1 LNAQAHQESP
11 HVKRLFL
18 KAAGVAAA
26 GALLEACGGG
36 GGGGGGGGTPSG
48 NQTLLQLLQQDARFS
63 TLLAALQT
71 AGLADALGQA
81 GANQTLFAPTNDA
94 FATLASRTGALST
107 SKLAEFVGFH
117 VVPQFYSAAAL
128 RALGS
133 GNTTDTLYSFRS
145 DTAKLIFV
153 TDNGPLNIW
162 DGIGRT
168 SITVPEPDIAAS
180 NGVLHVVSD
189 VLVPRGVL
197 TVLQIL
203 RASID
208 SFSEFSASVTDPT
221 SINALNGAGL
231 VTVFVPSND
240 AINGTLNVPVV
251 QQHIVP
257 GGEFGSNTF
266 TATGPTMTT
275 LARRSMTLR
284 KGSGAVLA
292 TLNYGTSDPRATV
305 TDVDF
310 FGSNGVVNVIDRVLT

>member
-1 LNAQAHQESP
+1 
-11 HVKRLFL
+11 VKRLFL

-26 GALLEACGGG
+26 GALLKACGG

-48 NQTLLQLLQQDARFS
+48 NQTLLQLLQQDGRFS
-63 TLLAALQT
+63 ILLTALQN
-71 AGLADALGQA
+71 AGLAGQLDQA
-81 GANQTLFAPTNDA
+81 GARQTLFAPTNDA
-94 FATLASRTGALST
+94 FSTLTSRTGALSAG
-107 SKLAEFVGFH
+107 KLAEFIGFH

-128 RALGS
+128 RSLAANS
-133 GNTTDTLYSFRS
+133 QTPDTLYSFRS
-145 DTAKLIFV
+145 DTAKLIFF

-208 SFSEFSASVTDPT
+208 SFSEFSASVTESA
-221 SINALNGAGL
+221 SINALNGAGP
-231 VTVFVPSND
+231 VTLFVPGND
-240 AINGTLNVPVV
+240 AVSGALASNIVR
-251 QQHIVP
+251 QHIVTT
-257 GGEFGSNTF
+257 GEYGSNTF
-266 TATGPTMTT
+266 TTGGTSLTT
-275 LARRSMTLR
+275 LNGGGSQVINLR
-284 KGSGAVLA
+284 KGSGTVLA
-292 TLNYGTSDPRATV
+292 TLNYGTADPRAKV

-310 FGSNGVVNVIDRVLT
+310 FGSNGVINVIDRVLTLR